1 MSFASETKNELSR
14 IIPPKK
20 CCQLADI
27 AGFMRIGGSIGLAGG
42 GKFKISMST
51 PNLAIVRHYKQLI
64 KEYFGVDVSIGMGQ
78 GNGLEKNNLYTI
90 ILGPEENSE
99 QILREVGILMVR
111 EGMNSIS
118 DEIYD
123 GIIRTKCCRKAFL
136 RGAFLAN
143 GTVNNPEK
151 GYHFEITTSSEH
163 IAKDIRRLCNTF
175 TDITAKIIKRKR
187 GYGVYLKAREQVRDV
202 LGIMGASNQ
211 FFEFDNVMMMKD
223 LMSQTR
229 RENNLDNANIDK
241 ALRTSEKQVK
251 CIKKIE
257 RCQGLDS
264 LSTALREAAI
274 VRLEHPELGIQELG
288 SIMNPPLSK
297 SGINNRLR
305 RLVDLAESLPG
316 GLDEKF

>member
-14 IIPPKK
+14 IIPEKK

-27 AGFMRIGGSIGLAGG
+27 AGFMRIGGSIGLAGMG
-42 GKFKISMST
+42 RFKISMST
-51 PNLAIVRHYKQLI
+51 PNLAVVRHYKQLI
-64 KEYFGVDVSIGMGQ
+64 KEYFSVDVSIEMGQ
-78 GNGLEKNNLYTI
+78 GSGIEKNNLYTI
-90 ILGPEENSE
+90 TLGPEENSE

-123 GIIRTKCCRKAFL
+123 GIIRTKCCRKSFL
-136 RGAFLAN
+136 RGAFLAA
-143 GTVNNPEK
+143 GTVSNPAK
-151 GYHFEITTSSEH
+151 GYHYEIFTSSER
-163 IAKDIRRLCNTF
+163 IAKDIRRICNSF
-175 TDITAKIIKRKR
+175 TDITAKVVARKR
-187 GYGVYLKAREQVRDV
+187 GYGIYIKAREQVRDM

-241 ALRTSEKQVK
+241 ALRTAEHQIE
-251 CIKKIE
+251 CIKRIE
-257 RCQGLDS
+257 AYQGLDS
-264 LSTALREAAI
+264 LSPKLREAAI
-274 VRLEHPELGIQELG
+274 ARLEHPELGIQDLG

-305 RLVDLAESLPG
+305 RITEIAENLPG
-316 GLDEKF
+316 GRK

>member
-14 IIPPKK
+14 IIPEKK

-27 AGFMRIGGSIGLAGG
+27 AGFMRIGGSIGLAGMG
-42 GKFKISMST
+42 RFKISMST
-51 PNLAIVRHYKQLI
+51 PNLAVVRHYKQLI
-64 KEYFGVDVSIGMGQ
+64 KEYFSVDVSIEMGQ
-78 GNGLEKNNLYTI
+78 GSGIEKNNLYTI
-90 ILGPEENSE
+90 TLGPEENSE

-123 GIIRTKCCRKAFL
+123 GIIRTKCCRKSFL
-136 RGAFLAN
+136 RGAFLAA
-143 GTVNNPEK
+143 GTVSNPEK
-151 GYHFEITTSSEH
+151 GYHYEIFTSSER
-163 IAKDIRRLCNTF
+163 IAKDIRRICNSF
-175 TDITAKIIKRKR
+175 TDITAKVVARKR
-187 GYGVYLKAREQVRDV
+187 GYGIYIKAREQVRDM

-241 ALRTSEKQVK
+241 ALRTAEHQIE
-251 CIKKIE
+251 CIKMIE
-257 RCQGLDS
+257 AYQGLDS
-264 LSTALREAAI
+264 LSPKLREAAI
-274 VRLEHPELGIQELG
+274 ARLEHPELGIQDLG

-305 RLVDLAESLPG
+305 RITEIAENLPG
-316 GLDEKF
+316 GRK

>member
-14 IIPPKK
+14 IIPSKK

-27 AGFMRIGGSIGLAGG
+27 AGFMRVGGSIGLAGM

-51 PNLAIVRHYKQLI
+51 LNLAVVRHYKQLI
-64 KEYFGVDVSIGMGQ
+64 KEYFSVDVSIEMGQ
-78 GNGLEKNNLYTI
+78 GNGIEKSNMYTI
-90 ILGPEENSE
+90 TLGPEENSE

-118 DEIYD
+118 DQIYD
-123 GIIRTKCCRKAFL
+123 GIIRTKCCRKSFL
-136 RGAFLAN
+136 RGAFLAT
-143 GTVNNPEK
+143 GTVSNPEK
-151 GYHFEITTSSEH
+151 GYHYEIFTSSER
-163 IAKDIRRLCNTF
+163 IAKDIRRVCNTF
-175 TDITAKIIKRKR
+175 TDITAKVVKRKR
-187 GYGVYLKAREQVRDV
+187 GYGVYIKAREQVRDM
-202 LGIMGASNQ
+202 LGIMGASSQ

-241 ALRTSEKQVK
+241 AIVTAEHQIE
-251 CIKKIE
+251 CIKRIDE
-257 RCQGLDS
+257 YHGLDS
-264 LSTALREAAI
+264 LSPKLQEAALA
-274 VRLEHPELGIQELG
+274 RMEHPELSIQELG

-305 RLVDLAESLPG
+305 RIVDMAEGLPG
-316 GLDEKF
+316 GRK

>member
-14 IIPPKK
+14 IIPEKK

-27 AGFMRIGGSIGLAGG
+27 AGFMRIGGSIGLAGMG
-42 GKFKISMST
+42 RFKISMST
-51 PNLAIVRHYKQLI
+51 PNLAVVRHYKQLI
-64 KEYFGVDVSIGMGQ
+64 KEYFSVDVSIEMGQ
-78 GNGLEKNNLYTI
+78 GSGIEKNNLYTI
-90 ILGPEENSE
+90 TLGPEENSE

-123 GIIRTKCCRKAFL
+123 GIIRTKCCRKSFL
-136 RGAFLAN
+136 RGAFLAA
-143 GTVNNPEK
+143 GTVSNPEK
-151 GYHFEITTSSEH
+151 GYHYEIFTSSER
-163 IAKDIRRLCNTF
+163 IAKDIRRICNSF
-175 TDITAKIIKRKR
+175 TDITAKVVARKR
-187 GYGVYLKAREQVRDV
+187 GYGIYIKAREQVRDM

-241 ALRTSEKQVK
+241 ALRTAEHQIE
-251 CIKKIE
+251 CIKRIE
-257 RCQGLDS
+257 AYQGLDS
-264 LSTALREAAI
+264 LSPKLREAALA
-274 VRLEHPELGIQELG
+274 RLEHPELGIQDLG

-305 RLVDLAESLPG
+305 IITEIAENLPG
-316 GLDEKF
+316 GRK

>member
-14 IIPPKK
+14 IIPEKK

-27 AGFMRIGGSIGLAGG
+27 AGFMRIGGSIGLAGMG
-42 GKFKISMST
+42 RFKISMST
-51 PNLAIVRHYKQLI
+51 PNLAVVRHYKQLI
-64 KEYFGVDVSIGMGQ
+64 KEYFSVDVSIEMGQ
-78 GNGLEKNNLYTI
+78 GSGIEKNNLYTI
-90 ILGPEENSE
+90 TLGPEENSE

-123 GIIRTKCCRKAFL
+123 GIIRTKCCRKSFL
-136 RGAFLAN
+136 RGAFLAA
-143 GTVNNPEK
+143 GTVSNPEK
-151 GYHFEITTSSEH
+151 GYHYEIFTSSER
-163 IAKDIRRLCNTF
+163 IAKDIRRICNSF
-175 TDITAKIIKRKR
+175 TDITAKVVARKR
-187 GYGVYLKAREQVRDV
+187 GYGIYIKAREQVRDM

-223 LMSQTR
+223 LMSQAR

-241 ALRTSEKQVK
+241 ALRTAEHQIE
-251 CIKKIE
+251 CIKRIE
-257 RCQGLDS
+257 AYQGLNS
-264 LSTALREAAI
+264 LSPKLREAALA
-274 VRLEHPELGIQELG
+274 RLEHPELGIQDLG

-305 RLVDLAESLPG
+305 RITEIAENLPG
-316 GLDEKF
+316 GRK

>member
-14 IIPPKK
+14 IIPEKK

-27 AGFMRIGGSIGLAGG
+27 AGFMRIGGSIGLAGMG
-42 GKFKISMST
+42 RFKISMST
-51 PNLAIVRHYKQLI
+51 PNLAVVRHYKQLI
-64 KEYFGVDVSIGMGQ
+64 KEYFSVDVSIEMGQ
-78 GNGLEKNNLYTI
+78 GSGIEKNNLYTI
-90 ILGPEENSE
+90 TLGPEENSE

-123 GIIRTKCCRKAFL
+123 GIIRTKCCRKSFL
-136 RGAFLAN
+136 RGAFLAA
-143 GTVNNPEK
+143 GTVSNPEK
-151 GYHFEITTSSEH
+151 GYHYEIFTSSER
-163 IAKDIRRLCNTF
+163 IAKDIRRICNSF
-175 TDITAKIIKRKR
+175 TDITAKVVARKR
-187 GYGVYLKAREQVRDV
+187 GYGIYIKAREQVRYM

-241 ALRTSEKQVK
+241 ALRTAEHQIE
-251 CIKKIE
+251 CIKRIE
-257 RCQGLDS
+257 AYQGLDS
-264 LSTALREAAI
+264 LSPKLREAALA
-274 VRLEHPELGIQELG
+274 RLEHPELGIQDLG

-305 RLVDLAESLPG
+305 RITEIAENLPG
-316 GLDEKF
+316 GRK

>member
-14 IIPPKK
+14 IIPEKK

-27 AGFMRIGGSIGLAGG
+27 AGFMRIGGSIGLDGMG
-42 GKFKISMST
+42 RFKISMST
-51 PNLAIVRHYKQLI
+51 PNLAVVRHYKQLI
-64 KEYFGVDVSIGMGQ
+64 KEYFSVDVSIEMGQ
-78 GNGLEKNNLYTI
+78 GSGIEKNNLYTI
-90 ILGPEENSE
+90 TLGPEENSE

-123 GIIRTKCCRKAFL
+123 GIIRTKCCRKSFL
-136 RGAFLAN
+136 RGAFLAA
-143 GTVNNPEK
+143 GTVSNPEK
-151 GYHFEITTSSEH
+151 GYHYEIFTSSER
-163 IAKDIRRLCNTF
+163 IAKDIRRICNSF
-175 TDITAKIIKRKR
+175 TDITAKVVARKR
-187 GYGVYLKAREQVRDV
+187 GYGIYIKAREQVRDM

-241 ALRTSEKQVK
+241 ALRTAEHQIE
-251 CIKKIE
+251 CIKRIE
-257 RCQGLDS
+257 AYQGLDS
-264 LSTALREAAI
+264 LSPKLREAALA
-274 VRLEHPELGIQELG
+274 RLEHPELGIQDLG

-305 RLVDLAESLPG
+305 RITEIAENLPG
-316 GLDEKF
+316 GRK

>member
-14 IIPPKK
+14 IIPEKK

-27 AGFMRIGGSIGLAGG
+27 AGFMRIGGSIGLAGMG
-42 GKFKISMST
+42 RFKISMST
-51 PNLAIVRHYKQLI
+51 PNLAVVRHYKQLK
-64 KEYFGVDVSIGMGQ
+64 KEYFSVDVSIEMGQ
-78 GNGLEKNNLYTI
+78 GSGIEKNNLYTI
-90 ILGPEENSE
+90 TLGPEENSE

-123 GIIRTKCCRKAFL
+123 GIIRTKCCRKSFL
-136 RGAFLAN
+136 RGAFLAA
-143 GTVNNPEK
+143 GTVSNPEK
-151 GYHFEITTSSEH
+151 GYHYEIFTSSER
-163 IAKDIRRLCNTF
+163 IAKDIRRICNSF
-175 TDITAKIIKRKR
+175 TDITAKVVARKR
-187 GYGVYLKAREQVRDV
+187 GYGIYIKAREQVRDM

-241 ALRTSEKQVK
+241 ALRTAEHQIE
-251 CIKKIE
+251 CIKRIE
-257 RCQGLDS
+257 AYQGLDS
-264 LSTALREAAI
+264 LSPKLREAAI
-274 VRLEHPELGIQELG
+274 ARLEHPELGIQDLG

-305 RLVDLAESLPG
+305 RITEIAENLPG
-316 GLDEKF
+316 GRK

>member
-14 IIPPKK
+14 IIPEKK

-27 AGFMRIGGSIGLAGG
+27 AGFMRIGGSIGLAGMG
-42 GKFKISMST
+42 RFKISMST
-51 PNLAIVRHYKQLI
+51 PNLAVVRHYKQLI
-64 KEYFGVDVSIGMGQ
+64 KEYFSVDVSIEMGQ
-78 GNGLEKNNLYTI
+78 GSGIEKNNLYTI
-90 ILGPEENSE
+90 TLGPEENSE

-123 GIIRTKCCRKAFL
+123 GIIRTKCCRKSFL
-136 RGAFLAN
+136 RGAFLAA
-143 GTVNNPEK
+143 GTVSNPEK
-151 GYHFEITTSSEH
+151 GYHYEIFTSSER
-163 IAKDIRRLCNTF
+163 IAKDIRRICNSF
-175 TDITAKIIKRKR
+175 TDITAKVVARKR
-187 GYGVYLKAREQVRDV
+187 GYGIYIKAREQVRDM

-229 RENNLDNANIDK
+229 RENNLDNDNIDK
-241 ALRTSEKQVK
+241 ALRTAEHQIE
-251 CIKKIE
+251 CIRRIE
-257 RCQGLDS
+257 ERQGLDS
-264 LSTALREAAI
+264 LSPKLREAAI
-274 VRLEHPELGIQELG
+274 ARLEHPELGIQDLG

-305 RLVDLAESLPG
+305 RITEIAENLPG
-316 GLDEKF
+316 GRK

>member
-14 IIPPKK
+14 IIPEKK

-27 AGFMRIGGSIGLAGG
+27 AGFMRIGGSIGLAGMG
-42 GKFKISMST
+42 RFKISMST
-51 PNLAIVRHYKQLI
+51 PNLAVVRHYKQLI
-64 KEYFGVDVSIGMGQ
+64 KEYFSVDVSIEMGQ
-78 GNGLEKNNLYTI
+78 GSGIEKNNLYTI
-90 ILGPEENSE
+90 TLGPEENSE

-123 GIIRTKCCRKAFL
+123 GIIRTKCCRKSFL
-136 RGAFLAN
+136 RGAFLAA
-143 GTVNNPEK
+143 GTVSNPEK
-151 GYHFEITTSSEH
+151 GYHYEIFTSSER
-163 IAKDIRRLCNTF
+163 IAKDIRRICNSF
-175 TDITAKIIKRKR
+175 TDITAKVVARKR
-187 GYGVYLKAREQVRDV
+187 GYGIYIKAREQVRDM

-211 FFEFDNVMMMKD
+211 FFEFDNVRMMKD

-241 ALRTSEKQVK
+241 ALRTAEHQIE
-251 CIKKIE
+251 CIKRIE
-257 RCQGLDS
+257 AYQGLDS
-264 LSTALREAAI
+264 LSPKLREAAI
-274 VRLEHPELGIQELG
+274 ARLEHPELGIQDLG

-305 RLVDLAESLPG
+305 RITEIAENLPG
-316 GLDEKF
+316 GRK